1 MAIYQLK
8 QEIDND
14 PLGRGYAGMTDQQVA
29 ASLNASDRNVNKSL
43 MEATE
48 VLNAVD
54 VTEWGALLPT
64 QQDLFLKLLAIGR
77 LNPFGVEATLVRNI
91 FGAGSATVAA
101 LAVARVETMT
111 RARELGLEEPVR
123 PGHVAEARSS

>member
-77 LNPFGVEATLVRNI
+77 LNPFGVEAPLVRNI
-91 FGAGSATVAA
+91 FGAG
-101 LAVARVETMT
+101 
-111 RARELGLEEPVR
+111 
-123 PGHVAEARSS
+123 